1 MAIVHTTPDE
11 MIKLQQSRID
21 ALAAE
26 VLRLRSYNHTLAAL
40 NLKLSTTDLT
50 AAEMAQTLIAGCPQ
64 WVEVTAHLIYA
75 RIMLEVPRRE
85 RDDFVIAN

>member
-1 MAIVHTTPDE
+1 MTITHTTHAE
-11 MIKLQQSRID
+11 YIAAQQSRID

-26 VLRLRSYNHTLAAL
+26 VVRLRSDNHTLAAL
-40 NLKLSTTDLT
+40 NLKLSTTDIT

-64 WVEVTAHLIYA
+64 WVEVTAHLFYA

-85 RDDFVIAN
+85 RGDFVITN